1 MFYLLISVRDAL
13 ILSILDAYFG
23 KSLVYQLF
31 HMPGINIDSDRP
43 DRIDIPWMPITIR
56 IWQDDADPTRSI
68 SWSTTLLVPVC
79 WERWSDAGSRCSVMS
94 RDRFQ
99 KLFAVVTWY
108 LVCLVFNLY
117 RFVWGGV
124 PKAVFVMMETGKGGV
139 FFLHIYLSQSVHF
152 HFQNMYL
159 WIIWINGW

>member
-1 MFYLLISVRDAL
+1 MS
-13 ILSILDAYFG
+13 
-23 KSLVYQLF
+23 
-31 HMPGINIDSDRP
+31 SDRF
-43 DRIDIPWMPITIR
+43 
-56 IWQDDADPTRSI
+56 
-68 SWSTTLLVPVC
+68 L
-79 WERWSDAGSRCSVMS
+79 
-94 RDRFQ
+94 

-152 HFQNMYL
+152 HFKNMYL
-159 WIIWINGW
+159 WIIWIMVYNFTECMMVTEKTILRISS